1 VRIRERIICGS
12 DAGSAVTA
20 VLQRTGRPA
29 SFSSYVLIVGFAT
42 MMLSSLVALQEMGLV
57 AAFTMAYVLLSDL
70 VLAPAIFLLLA
81 QRDIRR
87 MAPLRADGIAVR
99 VLQAAAAR

>member
-1 VRIRERIICGS
+1 VRIRERISCGS
-12 DAGSAVTA
+12 AAGSAVTA

-29 SFSSYVLIVGFAT
+29 SFSSYVLIVGLAT
-42 MMLSSLVALQEMGLV
+42 MMLSSLIALQEMGLV

-81 QRDIRR
+81 RRDIRR
-87 MAPLRADGIAVR
+87 TAACRGT
-99 VLQAAAAR
+99 AAAPGLQPVAAQ